1 MKKLQEIIEESEE
14 SNVYDG
20 CIIGEIYTSKQV
32 YFIAKEYAKQAL
44 EEAAERATAGIDEL
58 RGDDI
63 EYIASVDKQSIL
75 LLINELK

>member
-1 MKKLQEIIEESEE
+1 MKTLAEIKEQSEE

-32 YFIAKEYAKQAL
+32 DFIAKEYAKQAL
-44 EEAAERATAGIDEL
+44 EEAAGKTNFKAPFPIR
-58 RGDDI
+58 DI
-63 EYIASVDKQSIL
+63 LKNVRQQIL